1 MSIERNQQ
9 VQEYLNHVCSHI
21 KWVEVHEQVKQEL
34 LSHIED
40 RVAEYSAEGISEQ
53 EAIELAIN
61 RMGDSVVLGKQLHKA
76 HKPPTN
82 WKLLSIVAILA
93 GMGLCTLYSVEMQ
106 GLLTKK
112 LSVSI
117 FTNSVI
123 YVFFGLAVLLG
134 ITYFDYRKLKN
145 FGWQLF
151 SGTMFIWLMLL
162 MSPMLGSTTNVKP
175 YLNLGFINIDYIG
188 ATPFLLT
195 VALASIFFNK
205 DWSKPNWFVSTI
217 FLLIVPNIFY
227 FMSPSFTGVIIYTAV
242 FLILLSLAGVSK
254 KQLTA
259 IAILPMGFSIFSLVQ
274 EPYLLDR
281 LLTFMNPY
289 HNPLG
294 SGYIYIQSIEAI
306 RSAGLWGQGF
316 TFSGNLPEF
325 HTDLIFSYIVY
336 TFGWVAGAVV
346 IILAVALT
354 AIMIDLVKRVKD
366 KFGRLLVT
374 GLTSILGLHFLW
386 NILMAVGLAPI
397 SGISLP
403 FFSYGGTQ
411 TVINMAIIGLV
422 LSVYRRKNVLVNP
435 IKIRKTNEEEQL
447 LL

>member
-1 MSIERNQQ
+1 MSIEQNQQ
-9 VQEYLNHVCSHI
+9 VQEYLNLVCSHI
-21 KWVEVHEQVKQEL
+21 KWAEVHEQVKQEL
-34 LSHIED
+34 LSHLED
-40 RVAEYSAEGISEQ
+40 SVAEYSVVGISEQ

-61 RMGDSVVLGKQLHKA
+61 RMGDTVVLGKQLHKA
-76 HKPPTN
+76 HKPPIN

-93 GMGLCTLYSVEMQ
+93 GLGLGTLYSVEMQ

-112 LSVSI
+112 LSISV

-123 YVFFGLAVLLG
+123 YAFFGLAVLFG
-134 ITYFDYRKLKN
+134 ITYFDYRKLKT

-162 MSPMLGSTTNVKP
+162 MLGSMTNGKP

-205 DWSKPNWFVSTI
+205 DWSKPNWFVSTV

-227 FMSPSFTGVIIYTAV
+227 FMSPSFSGVIIYTAV
-242 FLILLSLAGVSK
+242 FLILLSLAGISK
-254 KQLTA
+254 KQLTG

-281 LLTFMNPY
+281 LLTFINP
-289 HNPLG
+289 HQDPLG

-306 RSAGLWGQGF
+306 RAAGLWGQGF
-316 TFSGNLPEF
+316 TFAGNVPEF
-325 HTDLIFSYIVY
+325 HTDLIFSYMVY

-346 IILAVALT
+346 IILAIAL
-354 AIMIDLVKRVKD
+354 AVIMLGLTKQVKD

-411 TVINMAIIGLV
+411 TVINMAIIGFV

-435 IKIRKTNEEEQL
+435 SHMKANEEKQL
-447 LL
+447 RL